1 MQPSKCNRWILHQC
15 RAIYALHAAVD
26 AVDAVDT
33 QSLLQYKCTP
43 RQSAEVYQVFFR
55 HLSKVGKLCLCSTLV
70 CRDAERARGSAR
82 VSDRVSGSA
91 RRRHK
96 SRSRSRER
104 GRASGSPY
112 SRGTDTEDGEVK
124 EPSSPMKAGPLSARQ
139 QARLADL
146 SLLLE
151 VILKTDYAR
160 YVSRCLSCDRRC
172 RDSQQGLWFISCC
185 GIAMCCISLSLS
197 AIAVMCMAALNSSKQ
212 TRRKGASSLQM

>member
-1 MQPSKCNRWILHQC
+1 MFS
-15 RAIYALHAAVD
+15 
-26 AVDAVDT
+26 
-33 QSLLQYKCTP
+33 
-43 RQSAEVYQVFFR
+43 R
-55 HLSKVGKLCLCSTLV
+55 HCFNAGKLCSSSILV
-70 CRDAERARGSAR
+70 CTDAERGRGSVR
-82 VSDRVSGSA
+82 VGDRVSVSG
-91 RRRHK
+91 RRWHK

-160 YVSRCLSCDRRC
+160 YLIKCLSCDACC
-172 RDSQQGLWFISCC
+172 RDSQQGLWLASCC
-185 GIAMCCISLSLS
+185 GIAMCFISVSLS
-197 AIAVMCMAALNSSKQ
+197 ALVIMCMAALKSGKW
-212 TRRKGASSLQM
+212 TWHKGSSLQMQQDQPQQKP

>member
-1 MQPSKCNRWILHQC
+1 
-15 RAIYALHAAVD
+15 
-26 AVDAVDT
+26 
-33 QSLLQYKCTP
+33 
-43 RQSAEVYQVFFR
+43 
-55 HLSKVGKLCLCSTLV
+55 V
-70 CRDAERARGSAR
+70 CRNAERGRGSAT
-82 VSDRVSGSA
+82 VGDRVSGSA

-124 EPSSPMKAGPLSARQ
+124 EPSSPVKAGPLSARQ

-160 YVSRCLSCDRRC
+160 YAINCLSCDACC
-172 RDSQQGLWFISCC
+172 RDSQQGLWLASWCGSAVCFIYV
-185 GIAMCCISLSLS
+185 GLNALV
-197 AIAVMCMAALNSSKQ
+197 VMCMAAVRSWKQ
-212 TRRKGASSLQM
+212 TWRKGSPIQTQ

>member
-1 MQPSKCNRWILHQC
+1 MFS
-15 RAIYALHAAVD
+15 
-26 AVDAVDT
+26 
-33 QSLLQYKCTP
+33 
-43 RQSAEVYQVFFR
+43 R
-55 HLSKVGKLCLCSTLV
+55 HCFNAGKLCSSSILV
-70 CRDAERARGSAR
+70 CRDAERGRGSVR
-82 VSDRVSGSA
+82 VGDRVSVSG

-160 YVSRCLSCDRRC
+160 YLIKRLSCDACC
-172 RDSQQGLWFISCC
+172 RDSQQGLWLASCC
-185 GIAMCCISLSLS
+185 GIAMCFSSLSLS
-197 AIAVMCMAALNSSKQ
+197 DLSSCAWQ
-212 TRRKGASSLQM
+212 L

>member
-1 MQPSKCNRWILHQC
+1 MQWMHWT
-15 RAIYALHAAVD
+15 H
-26 AVDAVDT
+26 
-33 QSLLQYKCTP
+33 LQPPVTTHTKTTCHGV
-43 RQSAEVYQVFFR
+43 AYQVFLQHF
-55 HLSKVGKLCLCSTLV
+55 SKAGKLCSCNNLV
-70 CRDAERARGSAR
+70 CRDAERGRGSAR
-82 VSDRVSGSA
+82 VGDRVSGSA

-124 EPSSPMKAGPLSARQ
+124 EPSSPMKPGPLSARQ

-160 YVSRCLSCDRRC
+160 YVSKCLSCDACC
-172 RDSQQGLWFISCC
+172 RDSQ
-185 GIAMCCISLSLS
+185 
-197 AIAVMCMAALNSSKQ
+197 
-212 TRRKGASSLQM
+212 

>member
-1 MQPSKCNRWILHQC
+1 M
-15 RAIYALHAAVD
+15 
-26 AVDAVDT
+26 
-33 QSLLQYKCTP
+33 
-43 RQSAEVYQVFFR
+43 FFQ
-55 HLSKVGKLCLCSTLV
+55 HLFKVGKLCSCSNLV
-70 CRDAERARGSAR
+70 CRDAERGRGDAR
-82 VSDRVSGSA
+82 VGDRVSGSA

-160 YVSRCLSCDRRC
+160 YMTKCLSCDAFC
-172 RDSQQGLWFISCC
+172 RDE
-185 GIAMCCISLSLS
+185 
-197 AIAVMCMAALNSSKQ
+197 
-212 TRRKGASSLQM
+212 RR